1 MNNPTP
7 KPQSAAS
14 GSRTE
19 AFFESLV
26 FGHRAAVLAV
36 LAALLMVL
44 TWQGLQ
50 VRPEA
55 SFTKMIPGNHE
66 FINNYMDYRQE
77 LADLGN
83 VVRIVVESK
92 EGDIFTPEFQE
103 VLKQVTDEV
112 FYVPGVSR
120 DGMKSLWTPN
130 VRWQEVTEEGFVG
143 GAVIPN
149 GYDGSD
155 AMIARLKANVFK
167 SGQVGVLVGNDFQS
181 AIILAPLQD
190 VNPETGQPLDY
201 RELSD
206 FLEQNVRDKYAS
218 DNVQIRIVGFAKV
231 IGDLIDGAVQVVLF
245 FVLAVAI
252 TFALLWLYSRCLR
265 STFAVLACSIFAVFC
280 QLGVLNL
287 LGYGINPYS
296 MLVPFLVFAIGVSHG
311 VQIIS
316 AVLHNTVKGA
326 DKITAARL
334 AFRSLYLAGIT
345 ALVSDAIGFT
355 TLMVIDIGVIRELA
369 IAASIGVAVIIVTNL
384 VALPIIASYVGVSK
398 GGLAYARAN
407 QDKAS
412 LVERLFARFARP
424 AQAKAVLAIALVLC
438 GAGAY
443 YSQFMKIGD
452 LDAGA
457 PELRP
462 DSRYNRDNAY
472 LVENYSTSTD
482 VFVVMAQTEAEQ
494 CVAYGNLVW
503 MDQLAAHLSN
513 VPGVQKVSSVADVSK
528 FGNFGMNEGSLK
540 WYGLNRNQFITNAS
554 VAKAP
559 EGLIN
564 AECTMAPVLVFL
576 NDHKAETLDRV
587 VAAMREFNAERA
599 PDSVE
604 FLLAAGN
611 AGIEAATNDVIQQAQ
626 IKMLIWVYGVVIALC
641 LLTFRSPRIV
651 LAVVLPLMLT
661 SLLGQALMALM
672 GIGVKVAT
680 LPVIALGVGIG
691 VDYGIYIFTKVR
703 EALADGKNLIE
714 SYAYTLHQTGKAVAF
729 TGVTLAIGV
738 ATWAFSPIKFQADM
752 GLLLTFMFLWNMLG
766 ALVLVPAIA
775 WLLRIDNL
783 AAKPAVDNSASAPA
797 DQRIDAA
804 VQSPVAAKKA
814 ETEPA

>member
-1 MNNPTP
+1 MQNNSSNP
-7 KPQSAAS
+7 
-14 GSRTE
+14 SRIE
-19 AFFESLV
+19 QFFERLV
-26 FGHRAAVLAV
+26 FGYRPAVLAILV
-36 LAALLMVL
+36 ALLSFL

-66 FINNYMDYRQE
+66 FINNYMDYRKE

-92 EGDIFTPEFQE
+92 DGDIFTPEFQQ
-103 VLKQVTDEV
+103 VLQQVTDEV
-112 FYVPGVSR
+112 FYVPGVNR
-120 DGMKSLWTPN
+120 DGLKSLWTPN

-149 GYDGSD
+149 GYDGSA
-155 AMIARLKANVFK
+155 AMVAKLKENVFK
-167 SGQVGVLVGNDFQS
+167 SGQVGVLVGNNFQS
-181 AIILAPLQD
+181 AVILAPLQD
-190 VNPETGQPLDY
+190 VNPETGQPLNY

-206 FLEQNVRDKYAS
+206 YLEQNVRDKYSS
-218 DNVQIRIVGFAKV
+218 DTVQIRIVGFAKV
-231 IGDLIDGAVQVVLF
+231 IGDLIDGAVQVVMF
-245 FVLAVAI
+245 FGLAVLI
-252 TFALLWLYSRCLR
+252 TFALLWGYSRCLR

-316 AVLHNTVKGA
+316 ATIHNVVRGA
-326 DKITAARL
+326 DKFDAAKL
-334 AFRSLYLAGIT
+334 AFRSLYVAGIT

-384 VALPIIASYVGVSK
+384 VALPIIASYIGVSDA
-398 GGLAYARAN
+398 GVRYARARAD
-407 QDKAS
+407 QPT
-412 LVERLFARFARP
+412 LVERLFAGFARP
-424 AQAKAVLAIALVLC
+424 QKAKAVLAIALVLV
-438 GAGAY
+438 GAGAW
-443 YSQFMKIGD
+443 YSQYMKIGD

-472 LVENYSTSTD
+472 LVDNYSTSTD
-482 VFVVMAQTEAEQ
+482 VFVVMAKTEAEQ
-494 CVAYGNLVW
+494 CIAYGNLVW
-503 MDQLAAHLSN
+503 MDQLAAHLGN
-513 VPGVQKVSSVADVSK
+513 VPGVQKVASVADVSK

-540 WYGLNRNQFITNAS
+540 WYGLNRNQFVTNAS

-559 EGLIN
+559 PGLIN
-564 AECTMAPVLVFL
+564 ADCSMAPVLVFL
-576 NDHKAETLDRV
+576 NDHKAETLDQV
-587 VAAMREFNAERA
+587 VAAVRHFNEEFA

-604 FLLAAGN
+604 FLMAAGN
-611 AGIEAATNDVIQQAQ
+611 AGIESATNSVIEKAQ
-626 IKMLIWVYGVVIALC
+626 VEMLIWVYGVVIALC

-661 SLLGQALMALM
+661 SILGQALMALM

-691 VDYGIYIFTKVR
+691 VDYGIYIFSKVR
-703 EALADGKNLIE
+703 EALAQGKSLLE

-729 TGVTLAIGV
+729 TGITLAIGV
-738 ATWAFSPIKFQADM
+738 ATWVFSPIKFQADM
-752 GLLLTFMFLWNMLG
+752 GLLLTFMFVWNMLG

-775 WLLRIDNL
+775 WLLRIGADNT
-783 AAKPAVDNSASAPA
+783 AQVEPRNSQQTGRVERKPAERTV
-797 DQRIDAA
+797 
-804 VQSPVAAKKA
+804 VE
-814 ETEPA
+814 ETA